1 VSFFRSLVFLIC
13 ALSAIPAAAQRGGT
27 RQAEQEIERLLD
39 ESRQA
44 YDNLELD
51 QADDVL
57 DQAVQLGE
65 RNDVHNLTLADALC
79 TLWNHFPGA
88 DTRARLIAVGAHYAR
103 APDATG

>member
-1 VSFFRSLVFLIC
+1 MSLFRSLVFLIS
-13 ALSAIPAAAQRGGT
+13 ALAAMPAAAQRGGA

-51 QADDVL
+51 QADAAL

-65 RNDVHNLTLADALC
+65 RNDVRGRVMAEVHVQRGIIAHVRDK
-79 TLWNHFPGA
+79 
-88 DTRARLIAVGAHYAR
+88 DKERAS
-103 APDATG
+103 P